1 MDLNSGHKRLRR
13 SFLKAAKRVLSSNGF
28 ILGPELERFESQ
40 WADYCDARYAIGVGN
55 GLDAL
60 HLALRAVGVG
70 PGDEVIVPANTFIA
84 TWLAVTMCGATP
96 ISVEVDAS
104 SFNISPASVRAA
116 LTNRTKAI
124 VAVHL
129 YGQPAQLD
137 ELLAICREFSLDLVE
152 DAAQAHG
159 ARYKGKR
166 IGAHGS
172 VVAWSFYPG
181 KNLGAL
187 GDAGAVTTNDPRI
200 AESVKLLRNY
210 GSVEKYFHEV
220 QGVNS
225 RLDELQAAFLLE
237 KLPHLDAWNA
247 RRKAI
252 AAAYGHALVPLL
264 GRNLG
269 PDKPALLATPSVP
282 EWADPVWHLYV
293 IRVSHRDR
301 LVAFLADH
309 GVETSVHYPVPPA
322 GQPAYND
329 GVDME
334 STPFTKGSAGELL
347 SLPIGPH
354 VSDLQAKI
362 VVQLLHRFFSGP
374 RGAVA

>member
-1 MDLNSGHKRLRR
+1 M
-13 SFLKAAKRVLSSNGF
+13 SSNGF
-28 ILGPELERFESQ
+28 ILGAELERFESER
-40 WADYCDARYAIGVGN
+40 ADYCDARCGIGVGN

-70 PGDEVIVPANTFIA
+70 PDDEVIVPANTFIA

-104 SFNISPASVRAA
+104 SFNISPASTRAA
-116 LTNRTKAI
+116 LTGRTKAI

-159 ARYKGKR
+159 ARYKEKR

-172 VVAWSFYPG
+172 VVARSFYPG

-200 AESVKLLRNY
+200 ADSVELLRNY
-210 GSVEKYFHEV
+210 GSVEKCFHEV

-237 KLPHLDAWNA
+237 KLPHLDAWNV
-247 RRKAI
+247 RSKAI
-252 AAAYGHALVPLL
+252 AAVYSYALVPML
-264 GRNLG
+264 GRNFG
-269 PDKPALLATPSVP
+269 PDKPALLATPAVP
-282 EWADPVWHLYV
+282 GWADPVWHLYV

-301 LVAFLADH
+301 LVTFLADH

-322 GQPAYND
+322 AQPAYND

-334 STPFTKGSAGELL
+334 STPFTEGSAGELL
-347 SLPIGPH
+347 SLPIGTH
-354 VSDLQAKI
+354 VSDLQVKI
-362 VVQLLHRFFSGP
+362 VDQLFRQFFGGSQ
-374 RGAVA
+374 RAVA

>member
-1 MDLNSGHKRLRR
+1 MPFLDLSPLHENLRPA
-13 SFLKAAKRVLSSNGF
+13 FLEATNRVLNSNGF
-28 ILGPELERFESQ
+28 ILGPELERFESE
-40 WADYCDARYAIGVGN
+40 WADYCEARYAIGVGN

-96 ISVEVDAS
+96 VGVEVDSA
-104 SFNISPASVRAA
+104 SFNISPSSVRAG
-116 LTNRTKAI
+116 LTDRTKAI

-129 YGQPAQLD
+129 YGQPAQID
-137 ELLAICREFSLDLVE
+137 ELLAICDEFGLDLVE

-159 ARYKGKR
+159 ARYKEKR

-187 GDAGAVTTNDPRI
+187 GDAGAVTTNNPRI
-200 AESVKLLRNY
+200 AEAVKLLRNY
-210 GSVEKYFHEV
+210 GSGKKYFHEI

-225 RLDELQAAFLLE
+225 RLDELQAAFLSE
-237 KLPHLDAWNA
+237 KLPQLDAWNA
-247 RRKAI
+247 RRQLI
-252 AAAYGHALVPLL
+252 AAAYTDALTPLL
-264 GRNLG
+264 GRSPG
-269 PDKPALLATPSVP
+269 KDKPALLAVP
-282 EWADPVWHLYV
+282 FVPDWADPVWHLYV
-293 IRVSHRDR
+293 IRANHRDW
-301 LVAFLADH
+301 LATFLSEN

-329 GVDME
+329 RLGIE
-334 STPFTKGSAGELL
+334 STPFSQASAAELL

-354 VSDLQAKI
+354 LSDSQVKI
-362 VVQLLHRFFSGP
+362 VIQLLREFFS
-374 RGAVA
+374 A

>member
-1 MDLNSGHKRLRR
+1 LRPA
-13 SFLKAAKRVLSSNGF
+13 FLEATNRVLNSNGF
-28 ILGPELERFESQ
+28 ILGPELERFESE
-40 WADYCDARYAIGVGN
+40 WADYCEARYAIGVGN

-96 ISVEVDAS
+96 VGVEVDSA
-104 SFNISPASVRAA
+104 SFNISPSSVRAG
-116 LTNRTKAI
+116 LTDRTKAI

-129 YGQPAQLD
+129 YGQPAQID
-137 ELLAICREFSLDLVE
+137 ELLAICDEFGLDLVE

-159 ARYKGKR
+159 ARYKEKR

-187 GDAGAVTTNDPRI
+187 GDAGAVTTNNPRI
-200 AESVKLLRNY
+200 AEAVKLLRNY
-210 GSVEKYFHEV
+210 GSGKKYFHEI

-225 RLDELQAAFLLE
+225 RLDELQAAFLSE
-237 KLPHLDAWNA
+237 KLPQLDAWNA
-247 RRKAI
+247 RRQLI
-252 AAAYGHALVPLL
+252 AAAYTDALTPLL
-264 GRNLG
+264 GRSPG
-269 PDKPALLATPSVP
+269 KDKPALLAVP
-282 EWADPVWHLYV
+282 FVPDWADPVWHLYV
-293 IRVSHRDR
+293 IRANHRDW
-301 LVAFLADH
+301 LATFLSEN

-329 GVDME
+329 RLGIE
-334 STPFTKGSAGELL
+334 STPFSQASAAELL

-354 VSDLQAKI
+354 LSDSQVKI
-362 VVQLLHRFFSGP
+362 VIQLLREFFS
-374 RGAVA
+374 A

>member
-1 MDLNSGHKRLRR
+1 VPFLDLSPLHENLRPA
-13 SFLKAAKRVLSSNGF
+13 FLEATNRVLNSNGF
-28 ILGPELERFESQ
+28 ILGPELERFESE
-40 WADYCDARYAIGVGN
+40 WADYCEARYAIGVGN

-96 ISVEVDAS
+96 VGVEVDSA
-104 SFNISPASVRAA
+104 SFNISPSSVRAG
-116 LTNRTKAI
+116 LTDRTKAI

-129 YGQPAQLD
+129 YGQPAQID
-137 ELLAICREFSLDLVE
+137 ELLAICDEFGLDLVE

-159 ARYKGKR
+159 ARYKEKR

-187 GDAGAVTTNDPRI
+187 GDAGAVTTNNPRI
-200 AESVKLLRNY
+200 AEAVKLLRNY
-210 GSVEKYFHEV
+210 GSGKKYFHEI

-225 RLDELQAAFLLE
+225 RLDELQAAFLSE
-237 KLPHLDAWNA
+237 KLPQLDAWNA
-247 RRKAI
+247 RRQLI
-252 AAAYGHALVPLL
+252 AAAYTDALTPLL
-264 GRNLG
+264 GRSPG
-269 PDKPALLATPSVP
+269 KDKPALLAVP
-282 EWADPVWHLYV
+282 FVPDWADPVWHLYV
-293 IRVSHRDR
+293 IRANHRDW
-301 LVAFLADH
+301 LATFLSEN

-329 GVDME
+329 RLGIE
-334 STPFTKGSAGELL
+334 STPFSQASAAELL

-354 VSDLQAKI
+354 LSDSQVKI
-362 VVQLLHRFFSGP
+362 VIQLLREFFS
-374 RGAVA
+374 A